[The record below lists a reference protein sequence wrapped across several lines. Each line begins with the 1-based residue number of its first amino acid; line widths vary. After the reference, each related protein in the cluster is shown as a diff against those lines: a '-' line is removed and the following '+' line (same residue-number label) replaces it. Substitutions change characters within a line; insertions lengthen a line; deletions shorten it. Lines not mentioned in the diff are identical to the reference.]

1 MPHSWLQQLE
11 LWLTERPAAPSPP
24 RSVPGTAPVPTPSPA
39 SGNTSP
45 PPAVPSS
52 DDSQHATAPPQ
63 PILPAAIP
71 LTLKKNSRARRYI
84 LRVSRDGIVHVTIP
98 RGGTEAFAR
107 RFAIEKES
115 WIREQLLRVAQTP
128 SHKASWGPGSLVW
141 FRGDRLPIVTH
152 TDHARIGDFVF
163 PLPPRD
169 KDWRPAVER
178 HLRSLAAA
186 ELPPLVLG
194 AADLHHL
201 TIERVQVRDQ
211 RSRWG
216 SCSRRGTISLNWRL
230 VQIPLFVRDY
240 LIAHELAHLR
250 QMNHSRRFWAVV
262 EQFFPAWRDAE
273 RWLRENS
280 RRVLT

>member
-1 MPHSWLQQLE
+1 VPHGWLQQLE
-11 LWLTERPAAPSPP
+11 LWLTERPATRPP
-24 RSVPGTAPVPTPSPA
+24 RPELSAATAFTSGSAPTPPA
-39 SGNTSP
+39 TRP
-45 PPAVPSS
+45 
-52 DDSQHATAPPQ
+52 TF
-63 PILPAAIP
+63 PAAIP
-71 LTLKKNSRARRYI
+71 LTLKKNPRARRYI
-84 LRVSRDGIVHVTIP
+84 LRVTRDGAVHVTIP
-98 RGGTEAFAR
+98 RGGTEALAQ

-115 WIREQLLRVAQTP
+115 WIREQLQRVAQAPAQKST
-128 SHKASWGPGSLVW
+128 WGPGSLVW
-141 FRGDRLPIVTH
+141 FRGDPLPIVDH
-152 TDHARIGDFVF
+152 ADHARLGDFIF

-169 KDWRPAVER
+169 KDWRPAVEL
-178 HLRSLAAA
+178 HLRALAAA

-201 TIERVQVRDQ
+201 TVERVQVRDQ

-230 VQIPLFVRDY
+230 VQVPLFVRDY

-280 RRVLT
+280 RRLLI